1 MRAAVKD
8 KRKQRKTILKN
19 LCEHCLHAAGQAVFS
34 AEMQKIFLQLFNC
47 FDQCL
52 QLINNEKLME
62 NTITNRPVDLHSKNF
77 TRLQPE
83 ISYLSVS
90 SLEVFLNNHQ
100 KCMLICLIQS
110 NHTLVTL

>member
-1 MRAAVKD
+1 MIVHPEYDMRAAVKD
-8 KRKQRKTILKN
+8 RGKYRKTILKN

-62 NTITNRPVDLHSKNF
+62 NTITNRPVDLHSKKLYTLT
-77 TRLQPE
+77 TRNKLP
-83 ISYLSVS
+83 ISQFIRGFFKKSPKNACS
-90 SLEVFLNNHQ
+90 FA
-100 KCMLICLIQS
+100 
-110 NHTLVTL
+110 